1 MFYHL
6 QQIISRLTKMKSLV
20 KLTLKLHPVKES

>member
-6 QQIISRLTKMKSLV
+6 QQIISLTKMKSLV